1 MKALK
6 AENKSLHAHVLA
18 LHELLKERGIPD
30 SQFSRDADRAEL
42 IGLRVEVEHLRDL
55 LRLNQGPSDSVANLI
70 PPISPS
76 QSSSS
81 IMTTTPPRS
90 PLRNE
95 VSHRIERKRA
105 ANNGKKE
112 DPTRNLNYDQPEEL
126 VDDIADVGPPLSP
139 TTKVKTKI
147 DPKDSEADLRDRVEM
162 QMSSREVDSD
172 LGD

>member
-1 MKALK
+1 MK
-6 AENKSLHAHVLA
+6 AENKSLHARVLA

-30 SQFSRDADRAEL
+30 SQFSRDADRTEL
-42 IGLRVEVEHLRDL
+42 IRLRVEVKHLRDL
-55 LRLNQGPSDSVANLI
+55 LRLNQGLSDSVACLI

-81 IMTTTPPRS
+81 IMVTTPPRS

-95 VSHRIERKRA
+95 VGDRLERKRVPH
-105 ANNGKKE
+105 NGKQG
-112 DPTRNLNYDQPEEL
+112 DPARNLNYDQPEEL

-139 TTKVKTKI
+139 TAEVKTKL
-147 DPKDSEADLRDRVEM
+147 DPNDSEVDLRDRVEI
-162 QMSSREVDSD
+162 QMSTREVDSH